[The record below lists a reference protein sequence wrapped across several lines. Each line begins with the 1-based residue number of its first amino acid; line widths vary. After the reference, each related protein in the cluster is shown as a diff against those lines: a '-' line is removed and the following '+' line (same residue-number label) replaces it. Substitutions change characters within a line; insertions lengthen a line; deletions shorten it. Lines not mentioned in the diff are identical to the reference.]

1 MKRLTILAAALM
13 AAGANAQ
20 HRGDPSLDEAARQ
33 WEERIKSSPT
43 IQRMQSD
50 IATLKAEHA
59 RMGVSSTKA
68 NPTYL
73 YPDNTPISVSN
84 GSVVIGGQPSSLC
97 YVNEAG
103 TDGLPEPSA
112 GRAATAP
119 DGSGVGLLGPD
130 GGADVVHA
138 ILRRRELRQRLV
150 LHVELGQARTL
161 RSQALTFACVSPW

>member
-97 YVNEAG
+97 YVNEQGQTVCQNLPQAVQQPLRTVPVSAYSVPMAG
-103 TDGLPEPSA
+103 QMSYMQSFGEGNCANGSCSTSSSGRRGLF
-112 GRAATAP
+112 G
-119 DGSGVGLLGPD
+119 
-130 GGADVVHA
+130 
-138 ILRRRELRQRLV
+138 RRR
-150 LHVELGQARTL
+150 
-161 RSQALTFACVSPW
+161 